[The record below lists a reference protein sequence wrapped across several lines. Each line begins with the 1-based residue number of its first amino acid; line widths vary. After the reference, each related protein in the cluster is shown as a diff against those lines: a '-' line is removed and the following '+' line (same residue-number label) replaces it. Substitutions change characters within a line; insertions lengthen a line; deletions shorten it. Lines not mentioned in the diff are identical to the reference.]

1 MALPTLLHP
10 GVLPPGVHPA
20 SLTEIDETF
29 VSGAQNYR
37 RDREVIMM
45 ALRVWVRRMRQSVG
59 TGTTWLSG
67 TFVTDLVSKP
77 TLKIAYFPDNKN
89 AAVASIKTGL
99 GLPLFTIRD
108 VMYMQ
113 PDPGGHAQS
122 VSAVGGL
129 VDAYIADEA
138 LADLWEVTW
147 SVPWASPVPG
157 VTELGL
163 VSVGDMT

>member
-10 GVLPPGVHPA
+10 GVLPPGVHRA
-20 SLTEIDETF
+20 NLDEIDKFF
-29 VSGAQNYR
+29 VAGAQNYR

-45 ALRVWVRRMRQSVG
+45 TLRVWVRRMRQSVG
-59 TGTTWLSG
+59 TGTTWLAG
-67 TFVTDLVSKP
+67 TFVTDLLSQP
-77 TLKIAYFPDNKN
+77 TLKIAYFPDNTN

-113 PDPGGHAQS
+113 PDPGGYAQS
-122 VSAVGGL
+122 VRAVGGL
-129 VDAYIADEA
+129 VDAYIADQA

-147 SVPWASPVPG
+147 SVPWAGPVPG
-157 VTELGL
+157 VTKLGL